1 MRHSSSLVRPL
12 ALVLLVVSVA
22 GCSWFK
28 KGAKGDYALAP
39 EARPLEVPPDLN
51 LPNTSG
57 AMQVPNVG
65 PAASSAGAATNAAG
79 GFTVGGSRDEA
90 FTRVGEALAGI
101 EGVAIASRAQLLGTY
116 DVSYEGASFLVR
128 ECGRC
133 RCLCVR
139 SRSAR
144 PAGHRRGADQAA
156 GGAEGEAGRLIRP
169 LHWNEKGRLRR
180 PFSLPSWMRI
190 SVRAA
195 AACPAC
201 LPILSRRAT
210 DPCVW

>member
-57 AMQVPNVG
+57 AMQVPNVA
-65 PAASSAGAATNAAG
+65 PAAGGSTTAAPAG

-90 FTRVGEALAGI
+90 FTRVGEALSGI

-128 ECGRC
+128 
-133 RCLCVR
+133 V
-139 SRSAR
+139 SAVDAGAYVSAVDPR
-144 PAGHRRGADQAA
+144 GLPATGAAPTKLLAA
-156 GGAEGEAGRLIRP
+156 LKAKLGG
-169 LHWNEKGRLRR
+169 
-180 PFSLPSWMRI
+180 
-190 SVRAA
+190 
-195 AACPAC
+195 
-201 LPILSRRAT
+201 
-210 DPCVW
+210 

>member
-101 EGVAIASRAQLLGTY
+101 EGVAIASRAQLLGAF
-116 DVSYEGASFLVR
+116 DVDYEGQKF
-128 ECGRC
+128 
-133 RCLCVR
+133 
-139 SRSAR
+139 
-144 PAGHRRGADQAA
+144 
-156 GGAEGEAGRLIRP
+156 LIRVS
-169 LHWNEKGRLRR
+169 EGT
-180 PFSLPSWMRI
+180 SGS
-190 SVRAA
+190 SVSAVDARGQPADNPAATKVIAALRAA
-195 AACPAC
+195 
-201 LPILSRRAT
+201 L
-210 DPCVW
+210 VKN

>member
-65 PAASSAGAATNAAG
+65 PAASSAGATANAAG
-79 GFTVGGSRDEA
+79 GIRVDTEA
-90 FTRVGEALAGI
+90 AALAAGANI
-101 EGVAIASRAQLLGTY
+101 LVVGRAIT
-116 DVSYEGASFLVR
+116 
-128 ECGRC
+128 
-133 RCLCVR
+133 R
-139 SRSAR
+139 SKDIRDMAEQFMT
-144 PAGHRRGADQAA
+144 GLKQKEIDQY
-156 GGAEGEAGRLIRP
+156 RV
-169 LHWNEKGRLRR
+169 
-180 PFSLPSWMRI
+180 M
-190 SVRAA
+190 
-195 AACPAC
+195 
-201 LPILSRRAT
+201 T
-210 DPCVW
+210 DF

>member
-57 AMQVPNVG
+57 AMQVPKVG
-65 PAASSAGAATNAAG
+65 PAASTAGAATNAAG

-128 ECGRC
+128 
-133 RCLCVR
+133 V
-139 SRSAR
+139 SAVDAGAYVSAVDPR
-144 PAGHRRGADQAA
+144 GLPATGAAPTKLLAA
-156 GGAEGEAGRLIRP
+156 LKAKLGG
-169 LHWNEKGRLRR
+169 
-180 PFSLPSWMRI
+180 
-190 SVRAA
+190 
-195 AACPAC
+195 
-201 LPILSRRAT
+201 
-210 DPCVW
+210 

>member
-1 MRHSSSLVRPL
+1 MRLSSSLVRPL

-57 AMQVPNVG
+57 AMQVPNVA
-65 PAASSAGAATNAAG
+65 PAASGSTAAPAG
-79 GFTVGGSRDEA
+79 GFTVGGSREEA
-90 FTRVGEALAGI
+90 FTRVGEALSGI

-128 ECGRC
+128 
-133 RCLCVR
+133 V
-139 SRSAR
+139 SAVDAGAYVSAVDPR
-144 PAGHRRGADQAA
+144 GLPATGAAPTKLLAA
-156 GGAEGEAGRLIRP
+156 LKAKLGG
-169 LHWNEKGRLRR
+169 
-180 PFSLPSWMRI
+180 
-190 SVRAA
+190 
-195 AACPAC
+195 
-201 LPILSRRAT
+201 
-210 DPCVW
+210 

>member
-1 MRHSSSLVRPL
+1 MRSNVTMSRAVVAGLLL
-12 ALVLLVVSVA
+12 AVVATS
-22 GCSWFK
+22 GCSWFR
-28 KGAKGDYALAP
+28 KGNKLYAEAP
-39 EARPLEVPPDLN
+39 ENRPLEVPPDLN

-128 ECGRC
+128 
-133 RCLCVR
+133 V
-139 SRSAR
+139 SAVDAGAYVSAVDPR
-144 PAGHRRGADQAA
+144 GLPATGAAPTKLLAA
-156 GGAEGEAGRLIRP
+156 LKAKLGG
-169 LHWNEKGRLRR
+169 
-180 PFSLPSWMRI
+180 
-190 SVRAA
+190 
-195 AACPAC
+195 
-201 LPILSRRAT
+201 
-210 DPCVW
+210 